1 MGRSILA
8 VFLGWATALFIIV
21 VVEAAGHRLFPLPAG
36 ADIWNEAALRSAG
49 PEIPATALILVVL
62 GWAVGALGGGFLAGR
77 LVQRAQVGHALLVAL
92 VVLGVAIWTMV
103 TIPHPAWMWAA
114 SVLLVPA
121 GGWLGGRLALKAS
134 RTYHGSQEGGQDG
147 RP

>member
-36 ADIWNEAALRSAG
+36 ADIWSEAALRSAG

-62 GWAVGALGGGFLAGR
+62 GWAMGALGGGFLAGR
-77 LVQRAQVGHALLVAL
+77 LVQSAELASYDAWVKYYRPDENSNNVSVSYYTKGALLGFLLKRAS
-92 VVLGVAIWTMV
+92 GK
-103 TIPHPAWMWAA
+103 AA
-114 SVLLVPA
+114 
-121 GGWLGGRLALKAS
+121 
-134 RTYHGSQEGGQDG
+134 RTRRTQATTS
-147 RP
+147 